1 MSTKRQAPLPR
12 TRKLTVIAQDP
23 SVLTPDR
30 DILTTEI
37 EIPAEDL
44 SPGPRGYRVHV
55 VDYDSSTDTLYAPQR
70 YDEPIDGC
78 YVDPFKEF
86 VDDGKANEL
95 LKEPAFHAQ
104 NVYAIVMRT
113 LARFEFALGRR
124 VNWGFNGHQL
134 YVAPHAFADANA
146 FYSEEDQAL
155 AFGYFTVPGKGP
167 GKTVFTCLSYD
178 VVAHETTHAIL
189 DGLRTRYTA
198 PSSAEQAGFHEGF
211 ADVVSLLSVF
221 SLKDVVRNVL
231 LQFQKKDTGL
241 EMKKHRIPAK
251 SLNRENLEASL
262 LFGLAEQMGSE
273 LSGLRG
279 SALRRSIAIKPL
291 DMNAKPKPEPY
302 LDRKEFRE
310 PHRCGEVLVAAVLE
324 AFLEV
329 WLARLK
335 RYIESDENITEID
348 VSIAVEE
355 GAEAADH
362 LLNIAIRGLD
372 YMPPTDI
379 RFSDYLSAILTCD
392 RETVP
397 DDSKYGYREILR
409 QSFAAYGI
417 KPSPKTEEG
426 GYWRMVDV
434 DLSYDRTH
442 FDSMLRDPNE
452 VFRFIW
458 DNRDRLGIESKDEFF
473 GKAYTKV
480 ESVRPCIRIG
490 PDGFTIRETVAEYVQ
505 IATLRFDELA
515 DVGIVDVDADMAP
528 EQEITLYGSGAL
540 IFDEYGQLKYHI
552 KNSIFSQRNQSKRIE
567 YLWASGYYTDPDYTK
582 NLFSRMHLGRTLA
595 VNFDKTE
602 AF

>member
-1 MSTKRQAPLPR
+1 MTRSAPIPR

-23 SVLTPDR
+23 SVLDQHG
-30 DILTTEI
+30 DILTTQI
-37 EIPAEDL
+37 EIPAEEL

-70 YDEPIDGC
+70 YEEPVDGC
-78 YVDPFKEF
+78 YIDPFKET
-86 VDDGKANEL
+86 VDRGKANDL
-95 LKEPAFHAQ
+95 LQEPAFHAQ

-124 VNWGFNGHQL
+124 VNWGFDGHQI

-155 AFGYFTVPGKGP
+155 AFGYFFVPDKSKKKP
-167 GKTVFTCLSYD
+167 IFTCLSYD

-189 DGLRTRYTA
+189 DGLRERYTA
-198 PSSAEQAGFHEGF
+198 PSSPEQAGFHEGF
-211 ADVVSLLSVF
+211 ADVISLLSVF

-231 LQFQKKDTGL
+231 LSFRSKDVPTL
-241 EMKKHRIPAK
+241 DIADHKIPTASITK
-251 SLNRENLEASL
+251 ENLEGSL

-279 SALRRSIAIKPL
+279 SALRRSIDIKPL
-291 DMNAKPKPEPY
+291 DLNAKPAPTPY
-302 LDRKEFRE
+302 LEKREFRE
-310 PHRCGEVLVAAVLE
+310 PHRCGEVLVAAMLE

-329 WLARLK
+329 WLERLN
-335 RYIESDENITEID
+335 RYIQSDEKITKID

-397 DDSKYGYREILR
+397 DDSKYSYRQKLR
-409 QSFAAYGI
+409 DSFAAYGI
-417 KPSPKTEEG
+417 KPAAKG
-426 GYWRMVDV
+426 DKDGYWRMVEDGFR
-434 DLSYDRTH
+434 YDRTH
-442 FDSMLRDPNE
+442 FDSLLRDPIE
-452 VFRFIW
+452 IFRFLW
-458 DNRDRLGIESKDEFF
+458 DNRFKLKIESELDYQS
-473 GKAYTKV
+473 KAYMKV
-480 ESVRPCIRIG
+480 QSVRPCIRIG
-490 PDGFTIRETVAEYVQ
+490 PDGFTVRETVAEYVQ
-505 IATLRFDELA
+505 MSTLRFDELSE
-515 DVGIVDVDADMAP
+515 VGITGVRADIPP
-528 EQEITLYGSGAL
+528 EQEITLYGSGTF

-552 KNSIFSQRNQSKRIE
+552 KNSVFSQTNQKPRIE
-567 YLWASGYYTDPDYTK
+567 YMWESGYYTNPDFTK

-595 VNFDKTE
+595 VNIDTTE